1 MKDGMDHRQVFIEL
15 EKDRVR
21 KFPQERAAK
30 TAANPLKNLRLP
42 RHGRISGF
50 KVVQKTKSQAGF
62 LVFIPAKGVVSFLRG
77 FRLDDDAS
85 HDVSKSAPWPA
96 PTEWRAA
103 GSLEKGGG
111 GAPAP

>member
-1 MKDGMDHRQVFIEL
+1 MKDRMHDHQIVIEL

-21 KFPQERAAK
+21 KFPHERAAK
-30 TAANPLKNLRLP
+30 TAPNRLKGFRPP
-42 RHGRISGF
+42 RDGRVSDF
-50 KVVQKTKSQAGF
+50 KVVQKTKSEAGF
-62 LVFIPAKGVVSFLRG
+62 FIFIPAKDIVGFLRG

-85 HDVSKSAPWPA
+85 HDVSKSALWLA
-96 PTEWRAA
+96 ATEWRAA